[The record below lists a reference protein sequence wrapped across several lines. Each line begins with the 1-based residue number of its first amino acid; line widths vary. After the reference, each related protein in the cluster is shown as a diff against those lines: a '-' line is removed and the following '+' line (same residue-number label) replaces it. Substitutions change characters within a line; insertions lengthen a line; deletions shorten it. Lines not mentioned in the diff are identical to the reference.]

1 MPAAS
6 VAPADALREL
16 HALHERA
23 KQIRDRLA
31 AGPKS
36 LAIRQGVLAKKQV
49 ELDAIKKSIRDAT
62 VQSDKKEVQLKGM
75 QAKSD
80 ELRVKL
86 NAIKKQVEYDAI
98 RNQLANDNLAQSKLS
113 EEILESRIK
122 IEEEVAAQATSD
134 AEFKKLSTEF
144 ATLKADIESKAAE
157 QTAQL
162 AKMEQAVKEAE
173 QFIPEESKEQYLRN
187 VKQRGSD
194 AMAAIENS
202 ACSGCFVTITSQM
215 MNELINGHRM
225 SFCNTCGRILYL
237 SEEVVSATKKKGR

>member
-1 MPAAS
+1 MP
-6 VAPADALREL
+6 VAPASSLREL

-23 KQIRDRLA
+23 KAIRDRMA
-31 AGPKS
+31 SGPKT
-36 LAIRQGVLAKKQV
+36 LAVRQSVLAKRQA
-49 ELDAIKKSIRDAT
+49 EAETIKKAIRDAT

-113 EEILESRIK
+113 EEVLDARIL
-122 IEEEVAAQATSD
+122 IEEQVE
-134 AEFKKLSTEF
+134 
-144 ATLKADIESKAAE
+144 TLKAQEAEVKKLTAEVATMKADLESKAAE

-162 AKMEQAVKEAE
+162 AKMEEAVKEAE
-173 QFIPEESKEQYLRN
+173 QFIPEEECERYHRN
-187 VKQRGSD
+187 VKGRGAD
-194 AMAAIENS
+194 AMACVDNS
-202 ACSGCFVTITSQM
+202 ACTGCYVSVTTQM

-225 SFCNTCGRILYL
+225 VYCNTCGRLLYL
-237 SEEVVSATKKKGR
+237 SEEVISATKRTKR